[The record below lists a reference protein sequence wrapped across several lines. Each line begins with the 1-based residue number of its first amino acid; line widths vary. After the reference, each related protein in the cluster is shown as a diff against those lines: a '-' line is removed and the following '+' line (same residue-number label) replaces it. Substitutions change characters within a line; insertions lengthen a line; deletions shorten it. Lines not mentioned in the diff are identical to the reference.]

1 MLIAPLLSPL
11 RLSLSRPRH
20 MPAFS
25 SESPGRPTTD
35 WYTGKRSAGTH
46 RSAGRWPGD
55 EKRTVWVPPAGW
67 KSAENAASRL
77 ALVRLYRQ
85 RHPFCTWSDIRI
97 LRAGVIQDREM
108 LLADARS
115 GRYMCFGPE
124 EDERWETFLTAEL
137 PLMPTE
143 TLAEFLKQLMVMQDH
158 RNNYQMAVDIEE
170 FDELLVSLQI
180 NKGEIAAV
188 FTTDG
193 TTPGYHLV
201 RWVGEPDT
209 PLAMPRVTLAERLNP
224 VRGAPFWYTPAP
236 EVGKLYATTD
246 AAISAS
252 GRNAGARDAL
262 SPNSPGGSQ
271 AVVEVTDMLQT
282 GLTLLPLS
290 DENQLPANLAREVKE
305 DATRRKAVKVDAID
319 HELIMERQRP
329 RAKLELLID
338 QDARRVQALQAIA
351 LSRTTYL
358 LPTHPAE

>member
-1 MLIAPLLSPL
+1 
-11 RLSLSRPRH
+11 
-20 MPAFS
+20 
-25 SESPGRPTTD
+25 
-35 WYTGKRSAGTH
+35 
-46 RSAGRWPGD
+46 
-55 EKRTVWVPPAGW
+55 
-67 KSAENAASRL
+67 
-77 ALVRLYRQ
+77 
-85 RHPFCTWSDIRI
+85 
-97 LRAGVIQDREM
+97 
-108 LLADARS
+108 
-115 GRYMCFGPE
+115 MCFGPE
-124 EDERWETFLTAEL
+124 YDERWETFLTAEL

-143 TLAEFLKQLMVMQDH
+143 TLAEFLKQLMVMQDR
-158 RNNYQMAVDIEE
+158 RNCYQMAVDIEE

-236 EVGKLYATTD
+236 EG
-246 AAISAS
+246 
-252 GRNAGARDAL
+252 
-262 SPNSPGGSQ
+262 PQ

-305 DATRRKAVKVDAID
+305 DATRRKAIKVDAID

>member
-1 MLIAPLLSPL
+1 MLCLKVLS
-11 RLSLSRPRH
+11 H
-20 MPAFS
+20 MPIGALVMKPVRQP
-25 SESPGRPTTD
+25 SPMRKPARQPV
-35 WYTGKRSAGTH
+35 TGSRCGS
-46 RSAGRWPGD
+46 
-55 EKRTVWVPPAGW
+55 
-67 KSAENAASRL
+67 AASPAMSEEEEDPAVRAQIQELLRQHEQFKSEL
-77 ALVRLYRQ
+77 ATSAAAQLEAEA
-85 RHPFCTWSDIRI
+85 
-97 LRAGVIQDREM
+97 RALAAVIQDREM

-115 GRYMCFGPE
+115 GRYMYFGPE

-209 PLAMPRVTLAERLNP
+209 PLAMPRVALAERLNP

-236 EVGKLYATTD
+236 EA
-246 AAISAS
+246 
-252 GRNAGARDAL
+252 
-262 SPNSPGGSQ
+262 PQ

-305 DATRRKAVKVDAID
+305 DATRRKAIKVDAID